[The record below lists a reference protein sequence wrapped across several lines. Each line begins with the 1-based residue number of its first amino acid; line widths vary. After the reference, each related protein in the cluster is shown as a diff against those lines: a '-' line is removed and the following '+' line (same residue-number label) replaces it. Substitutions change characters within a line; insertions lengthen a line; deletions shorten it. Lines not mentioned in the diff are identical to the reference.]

1 MNQQEPPRDWFSP
14 PPSQPTEIDDT
25 TYSGPLPPMIPAY
38 IPPLAPPSD
47 VLVWPPPPP
56 PQAPEEDDEGFS
68 TQPFPAIAA
77 GRPLPRP
84 RPSFQDPEPYPPF
97 PDPPPAATEEPPPA
111 PPEPEPER
119 KKKGWGR
126 FFAGAAGSVVLAVGA
141 PAAANWSTYV
151 YGTGEPDVV
160 HVIPAGETY
169 EFEHVAWR
177 STFERIPNPAGA
189 AEKPGRQWVK
199 IMLTRTALD
208 RDGTFLTGLPEM
220 DIRDADGRSWRT
232 EVLKND
238 TPLDQSDAQIGK
250 AFPIEIYAV
259 VPTDVADTA
268 EFFIRPAGYR
278 SDTPTE
284 DLTDDLSPDLDLLRF
299 LR

>member
-56 PQAPEEDDEGFS
+56 PPTPEEDDEGFS

-84 RPSFQDPEPYPPF
+84 QPSFQDPEPYPPF
-97 PDPPPAATEEPPPA
+97 PDPPPVSEQPPPP
-111 PPEPEPER
+111 PPEPEP

-151 YGTGEPDVV
+151 YATGEPDTV
-160 HVIPAGETY
+160 HVVPAGESY

-177 STFERIPNPAGA
+177 STIEPIPNPAGA

-208 RDGTFLTGLPEM
+208 RDGTFLTGVPDVE
-220 DIRDADGRSWRT
+220 IRDGSGRKWRT
-232 EVLKND
+232 EVLENA
-238 TPLDQSDAQIGK
+238 TPLDPSDDQIGR

-259 VPTDVADTA
+259 VPTDVAGTA
-268 EFFIRPAGYR
+268 ELFVRPKSYR

-284 DLTDDLSPDLDLLRF
+284 DLTDDLSADLDVLRF

>member
-14 PPSQPTEIDDT
+14 PPSQPTEIDDI
-25 TYSGPLPPMIPAY
+25 TYSGPLPQMIPSY

-56 PQAPEEDDEGFS
+56 PPAPEEDDEGFS

-77 GRPLPRP
+77 GRPLPRAQP
-84 RPSFQDPEPYPPF
+84 RPAPEPAFEEPYPPVRET
-97 PDPPPAATEEPPPA
+97 PPPPREPA
-111 PPEPEPER
+111 EPER

-151 YGTGEPDVV
+151 YATGEPDVV
-160 HVIPAGETY
+160 HIVPAGETY
-169 EFEHVAWR
+169 EFDHVAWR
-177 STFERIPNPAGA
+177 TTIEPIANPAGA

-199 IMLTRTALD
+199 IMVTRTALD
-208 RDGTFLTGLPEM
+208 RDGTFLTGLPGVEV
-220 DIRDADGRSWRT
+220 RDGAGRSWRT
-232 EVLKND
+232 EVLNNA
-238 TPLDQSDAQIGK
+238 TPTDQSDDQVGK

-259 VPTDVADTA
+259 VPSGVADKA
-268 EFFIRPAGYR
+268 EVFLRPTGYR

-284 DLTDDLSPDLDLLRF
+284 ELTQDLDPDLDVLRF